1 MAGQQPLQGLA
12 NPDTPGLETQSS
24 SSSVGAALPSTPG
37 YSPDAALG
45 DLELCSFQPPSEQGG
60 VLTMAQ
66 LLLAV
71 QGMLNVGSPVELM
84 QALARNTAGGR
95 ACLNNL
101 GVHSRWVATPTALRA
116 GTLQAWHHPVCEGCL
131 WWLHAPAAPSSGLRG
146 VLSDGQGRPA
156 PIVC

>member
-1 MAGQQPLQGLA
+1 MAGQQPLLGLA

-37 YSPDAALG
+37 NSPDATLG
-45 DLELCSFQPPSEQGG
+45 DFELCSFQPPSEQGG

-84 QALARNTAGGR
+84 QSLARNTAGGH
-95 ACLNNL
+95 ACLSVL
-101 GVHSRWVATPTALRA
+101 SLHSRWSATRTALQA
-116 GTLQAWHHPVCEGCL
+116 HGLQSWHQPVSEGCW
-131 WWLHAPAAPSSGLRG
+131 WWLEVPAALPSG
-146 VLSDGQGRPA
+146 
-156 PIVC
+156 

>member
-1 MAGQQPLQGLA
+1 MAGQQPLLGLA

-24 SSSVGAALPSTPG
+24 SSSVGAALPSTPS

-45 DLELCSFQPPSEQGG
+45 DFELCNFQPPSEQGG

-84 QALARNTAGGR
+84 QSLARNTAGGH
-95 ACLNNL
+95 ACLNVL
-101 GVHSRWVATPTALRA
+101 SVHSRCMATALQA
-116 GTLQAWHHPVCEGCL
+116 CGLQAWHHPVCEGCL
-131 WWLHAPAAPSSGLRG
+131 WLLYVPAALPS
-146 VLSDGQGRPA
+146 A
-156 PIVC
+156 